1 MDLDLGIAVAA
12 ILFVQE
18 GRKEENVT
26 ERNCVSG
33 FTHLNPVIAL
43 SLPATSL
50 YAFSFSNIGLR
61 LEYWTYGIGRTNS
74 DQKQKQKGRT

>member
-26 ERNCVSG
+26 EKK
-33 FTHLNPVIAL
+33 L
-43 SLPATSL
+43 LPREIVFRVLPT
-50 YAFSFSNIGLR
+50 
-61 LEYWTYGIGRTNS
+61 
-74 DQKQKQKGRT
+74 